1 MSRNAAADWYQGRK
15 SNQLFY
21 SAANHRVRRLEGVL
35 RLIYNSGKWKQKY
48 KKKIAN
54 IICITLLKRDFK
66 KHRKN

>member
-35 RLIYNSGKWKQKY
+35 KLIYNSGKWKQK
-48 KKKIAN
+48 KKNFAN
-54 IICITLLKRDFK
+54 IIRITLLKRDFK